1 MLLIDEVI
9 EAGPIDLQR
18 LVQVLLVRIVVLN
31 FDVQIHLA
39 VRVHFFG
46 HLLFLV
52 YLVDLLRKV
61 ETGFTV
67 ICRIRGLR
75 LLEFVH
81 R

>member
-1 MLLIDEVI
+1 
-9 EAGPIDLQR
+9 
-18 LVQVLLVRIVVLN
+18 
-31 FDVQIHLA
+31 
-39 VRVHFFG
+39 
-46 HLLFLV
+46 
-52 YLVDLLRKV
+52 LLRKV